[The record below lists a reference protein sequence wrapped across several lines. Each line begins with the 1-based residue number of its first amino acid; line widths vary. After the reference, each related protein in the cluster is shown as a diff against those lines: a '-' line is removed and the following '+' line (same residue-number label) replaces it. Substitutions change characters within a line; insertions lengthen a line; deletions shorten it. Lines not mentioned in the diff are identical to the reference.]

1 MFRHEY
7 NFCLSPDILSGR
19 NDVTSGNVNFKP
31 DISQN
36 ICFEKKS
43 EHQEFV
49 WLLKQFGATKPW

>member
-1 MFRHEY
+1 MFRYEY

-36 ICFEKKS
+36 ICFEKNQNIKNLCDS
-43 EHQEFV
+43 
-49 WLLKQFGATKPW
+49 